1 MKRLIF
7 SSPIPSK
14 TLQNPHLPLSPIAR
28 FDAGNLGFLPLPRSD
43 SRPLASVFWKHEDPS
58 RRISV
63 HCSKRPGF
71 AIDPP
76 TDRPPAVDPIVESVA
91 GRDSDPLFQKVRF
104 FFAPFVFIPGL
115 VISRGNLQM
124 GWRGIQHFC
133 FYFAL
138 DLLLWGFWFWWVL
151 CFEIFVVWDFE
162 MVVSLLVAMDSMVM
176 VVRIEA
182 FILQF
187 CRLESRGCVFHFL
200 LSNHL
205 DPRFEWILESVDFW
219 NEGILHLK
227 FTCLLMKF
235 SWVIQELLEFWKLWY
250 GWFTEVC
257 FFFFFW

>member
-43 SRPLASVFWKHEDPS
+43 SRPLASVFSKHEDPS

-63 HCSKRPGF
+63 HCSKRPDF
-71 AIDPP
+71 ATDPP

-104 FFAPFVFIPGL
+104 FFPPFVFIPGL

-124 GWRGIQHFC
+124 GWRAIQRFC

-138 DLLLWGFWFWWVL
+138 DLLLW
-151 CFEIFVVWDFE
+151 DFFYE
-162 MVVSLLVAMDSMVM
+162 VFDFG
-176 VVRIEA
+176 E
-182 FILQF
+182 F
-187 CRLESRGCVFHFL
+187 CALEFL
-200 LSNHL
+200 LFGTL
-205 DPRFEWILESVDFW
+205 KWLWICWLQWIVW
-219 NEGILHLK
+219 
-227 FTCLLMKF
+227 
-235 SWVIQELLEFWKLWY
+235 LWWW
-250 GWFTEVC
+250 G
-257 FFFFFW
+257 